1 MKERDLDR
9 IAASLERIAY
19 LLEQMVYPADL
30 RIYPKDPRILLLG
43 RRASPSLRMAA
54 VKPVLATTSTTEVE
68 SDGRQATGVHPWWV

>member
-30 RIYPKDPRILLLG
+30 RIYPKDPKDFTAWPTSIPITTNG
-43 RRASPSLRMAA
+43 GGQAGPSHD
-54 VKPVLATTSTTEVE
+54 EYN
-68 SDGRQATGVHPWWV
+68 GG